1 MHVMRSLEIQ
11 QTLQGKVDFQKGLHS
26 HFHLQL
32 TSWACSAT
40 IPLQIQRFKERPPT
54 WLIISDDRAD
64 LDWALKNLSAGWY
77 QTNRSNDE
85 VGQTNGIQM
94 TDVAASCHA
103 GLSQA

>member
-1 MHVMRSLEIQ
+1 MIGRWELA
-11 QTLQGKVDFQKGLHS
+11 DGLCDAGEV
-26 HFHLQL
+26 
-32 TSWACSAT
+32 TGAA
-40 IPLQIQRFKERPPT
+40 
-54 WLIISDDRAD
+54 AD